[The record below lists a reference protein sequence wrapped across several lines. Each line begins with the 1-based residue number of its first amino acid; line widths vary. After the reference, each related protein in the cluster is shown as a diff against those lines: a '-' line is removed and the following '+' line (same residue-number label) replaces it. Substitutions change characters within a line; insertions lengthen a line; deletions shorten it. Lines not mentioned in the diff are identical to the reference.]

1 VPDILYLLEPPTD
14 WITQKDLK
22 APPMKEY
29 QIHGKYLRDIPILPD
44 HISSKVE
51 GWRVQAWY
59 GFDSRLKLADILARI
74 GKQTNGNTIMM
85 RMLRFRTDFPALG
98 WSNKGPNFDADK
110 LKIEQL
116 MTEASLDPACGS
128 TRGLA
133 WGLVNPDNQNSQR
146 IMIPHNKAWESSVEV
161 STAAHLTHIPSP
173 MLSVHPQSATEM
185 PQPRS
190 QHDMR
195 ASDTRGEYMISDG
208 EEDIMEAADDWLV
221 FETPDAPAIQAPPI
235 YPRPEEV
242 PRPLS
247 ITNPLEY
254 QQRYGVEKKGT
265 LMYHPCF

>member
-1 VPDILYLLEPPTD
+1 
-14 WITQKDLK
+14 
-22 APPMKEY
+22 M
-29 QIHGKYLRDIPILPD
+29 
-44 HISSKVE
+44 
-51 GWRVQAWY
+51 QAWY

-110 LKIEQL
+110 LRIEQL
-116 MTEASLDPACGS
+116 MTEANLDPACGS

-161 STAAHLTHIPSP
+161 PTAEHLTHIPSP
-173 MLSVHPQSATEM
+173 MLSVHPPSATETPQPRPQHDMRASGHPQSALEM

-195 ASDTRGEYMISDG
+195 ASGHPQSALEMPQPRAQHDMRASDTGGEYMISDG
-208 EEDIMEAADDWLV
+208 EEDKMEAADDWLV
-221 FETPDAPAIQAPPI
+221 FETPDAPAIQPPSI

-265 LMYHPCF
+265 LKYHPCF